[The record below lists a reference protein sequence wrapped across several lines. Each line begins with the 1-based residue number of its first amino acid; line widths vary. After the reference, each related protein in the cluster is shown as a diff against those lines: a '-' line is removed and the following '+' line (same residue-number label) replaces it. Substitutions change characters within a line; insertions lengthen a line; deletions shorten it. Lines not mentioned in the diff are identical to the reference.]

1 MMLRECNTNRS
12 TRLGCACHHLN
23 YSDKSF
29 QRVQNVC
36 FLSRT
41 DPGTGPGTVLGTVF
55 CLLHFRSW
63 QPVFVLAVTVPMNAV
78 ALIVI
83 SVEVAAAVMA

>member
-1 MMLRECNTNRS
+1 MLRVCNTNRS
-12 TRLGCACHHLN
+12 TRLGCACHHRN
-23 YSDKSF
+23 YSEKSL

-41 DPGTGPGTVLGTVF
+41 VPETVPGPVLGTVLR
-55 CLLHFRSW
+55 LLHFHSW
-63 QPVFVLAVTVPMNAV
+63 QPVLVLAVTVPMNAV

-83 SVEVAAAVMA
+83 LVEVAAAVMA